1 MIVHLNAHSHYSL
14 LEAEPSPQELVQTA
28 AALGMPAIA
37 LTDHYSL
44 AGVVEF
50 QRACKKTGIDPIYG
64 LEIDLEVLSK
74 EVEYPGRLILLA
86 QNEQGWANLCSINS
100 TLNLHIPSAQPVT
113 LDILEKFHKEVL
125 AISDDQMDWTGR
137 TLQQLQ
143 DIFPDSLYVA
153 LSNPDGRQ
161 NIKMQQLADLAE
173 RLQLPIIAVQPIFTL
188 DAASAHLLKTLTAI
202 RLGTTIDKV
211 PTRELPPAESIFL
224 SPEQM
229 QLRYGKHPQAL
240 AATLEIANRCKFD
253 LPLGKRNFPSIPLPE
268 NTTAN
273 QILREKADAGAIRR
287 YGKISPDIRERLD
300 FELGV
305 IGQLQFEPVFLI
317 VEEIISYAQQKGIPT
332 SSRGSAASSLVAYC
346 LGITNPDPIRH
357 NLYFERFL
365 NPARTSPPDIDT
377 DICSRG
383 REQVIRH
390 VFETFGEDQTAMVGT
405 INRFRPRSAMSD
417 VAKAHGL
424 TPEQAHELSRS
435 LPHSFFYRIEDSDE
449 SEPSPF
455 RELAA
460 ANKQP
465 EYQRIFQDAESLLN
479 LPRHFSIHAG
489 GIVVGPGKLAGIIP
503 LQRSGS
509 HNTIITQ
516 MDMES
521 VQAFGLIKIDLLGIR
536 GLTVLGDVATAVHS
550 WSKSE
555 YSSPMQVL
563 DNIPLE
569 DSDTSDLI
577 YSGHTIG
584 CFQIESPGMRS
595 TLREINA
602 RKVDDIMVALALYKP
617 GPLRGGLRDNF
628 VRRIKKLEPVEH
640 LHPAVI
646 PILDETQGIILYQ
659 EQVLRL
665 VHELAGLSLADADL
679 LRRAMTHFGTN
690 FELNGIRQRFI
701 RAVHEGR
708 QIPLEICEQLWSLM
722 AAFAGYGL
730 PKAHAASYAITSWK
744 SAWLKTHFPAEFMA
758 AVLANW
764 GGYYSQRV
772 YINEVCRMGLILKP
786 PHVNHSRQ
794 QFSVAYPSGE
804 PVLYMGLDQVR
815 DLTQRTQNKIF
826 HERPFTSLEDFLV
839 RVDPRQ
845 QEVENLICAGALEG
859 FGSAPTMLKRITGGK
874 WLTSQPGLFEIENA
888 EESDWSKEQ
897 WMEAQ
902 EKVLGISLVAH
913 PLELVA
919 EKIAKAGAI
928 STMEAAGE
936 IGKKVT
942 IAGIR
947 QSSHRVKTTKGET
960 MLFLTLEDMEGTMD
974 VMILPDMYRRVKNLV
989 YGRSPFFITGLIEL
1003 DETRGESMMRAE
1015 NLRIV
1020 R

>member
-1 MIVHLNAHSHYSL
+1 MIIHLNAHSSFSL
-14 LEAEPSPQELVQTA
+14 LEAIPSPQELVQA
-28 AALGMPAIA
+28 AASFGMPAIA

-50 QRACKKTGIDPIYG
+50 QRACKSSGVSPIYG
-64 LEIDLEVLSK
+64 LEINLEPLSK
-74 EVEYPGRLILLA
+74 EVEFPGRLVLLA
-86 QNEQGWANLCSINS
+86 QDEQGWANLCSISS
-100 TLNLHIPSAQPVT
+100 TLNLQIPAARPVT
-113 LDILEKFHKEVL
+113 LDVLARFGKGVL

-137 TLQQLQ
+137 TLRQLQ
-143 DIFPDSLYVA
+143 EIFPNSLYVA

-161 NIKMQQLADLAE
+161 NIRMQQLAALAKQQ
-173 RLQLPIIAVQPIFTL
+173 RLPLVALQPIFTVS
-188 DAASAHLLKTLTAI
+188 AASENLLKTLAAI
-202 RLGTTIDKV
+202 RLVTTIEKV
-211 PTRELPPAESIFL
+211 TARELPPAGSVFL

-229 QLRYGKHPQAL
+229 QQRFADYPQA
-240 AATLEIANRCKFD
+240 ATATEEIAARCNFD

-268 NTTAN
+268 NTTAIE
-273 QILREKADAGAIRR
+273 ILRQKADAGAIRR
-287 YGKISPDIRERLD
+287 YGKISPAIRERLD

-317 VEEIISYAQQKGIPT
+317 VEEIINYARQMGIPT

-365 NPARTSPPDIDT
+365 NPARSSPPDIDT
-377 DICSRG
+377 DICSRR

-405 INRFRPRSAMSD
+405 INRFRPRSAISD

-424 TPEQAHELSRS
+424 TPTQAHELSRT
-435 LPHSFFYRIEDSDE
+435 LPYAFFYRIEESDE
-449 SEPSPF
+449 NEPSPF

-465 EYQRIFQDAESLLN
+465 KYQRIFQDADAVLN

-521 VQAFGLIKIDLLGIR
+521 VQAFGLVKIDLLGIR

-550 WSKSE
+550 WSRSE
-555 YSSPMQVL
+555 YATPMQVL
-563 DNIPLE
+563 DTIPL
-569 DSDTSDLI
+569 DDADTSELI
-577 YSGHTIG
+577 FSGHTIG

-602 RKVDDIMVALALYKP
+602 RKVDDIMLALALYKP

-679 LRRAMTHFGTN
+679 LRRAMTHFGTT
-690 FELNGIRQRFI
+690 FELEGIRQRFI
-701 RAVHEGR
+701 CAAHEGR

-730 PKAHAASYAITSWK
+730 PKAHAASYAITAWK

-764 GGYYSQRV
+764 GGYYNQRV
-772 YINEVCRMGLILKP
+772 YINEVRRMGLKLNP
-786 PHVNHSRQ
+786 PHINHSQR

-804 PVLYMGLDQVR
+804 PVLYMGLDQIR

-826 HERPFTSLEDFLV
+826 HERPFSSLEDFLV
-839 RVDPRQ
+839 RVDPRL

-859 FGSAPTMLKRITGGK
+859 FGSAPAMLKRISGGK
-874 WLTSQPGLFEIENA
+874 WLTRQPGLFEMENL
-888 EESDWSKEQ
+888 EEPDWSKEQ

-902 EKVLGISLVAH
+902 DKVLGISLAAH

-919 EKIAKAGAI
+919 EKLAKAGAI
-928 STMEAAGE
+928 STVEAAGE
-936 IGKKVT
+936 LGKKVT

-947 QSSHRVKTTKGET
+947 QTSHRVRTSKGET
-960 MLFLTLEDMEGTMD
+960 MLFLTLEDLEGTMD
-974 VMILPDMYRRVKNLV
+974 VMILPDVYRRVKNIV
-989 YGRSPFFITGLIEL
+989 YDRSPFLITGMIEM
-1003 DETRGESMMRAE
+1003 DETRGEPLMRAE
-1015 NLRIV
+1015 TLRIV

>member
-1 MIVHLNAHSHYSL
+1 MIVHLNAHSYFSL
-14 LEAEPSPQELVQTA
+14 LEAETSPQILVQTA

-50 QRACKKTGIDPIYG
+50 QRECRKIGVDPIYG
-64 LEIDLEVLSK
+64 LEIDLEPLSN
-74 EVEYPGRLILLA
+74 ELENPGRLILLA
-86 QNEQGWANLCSINS
+86 QNEQGWANLCSVNS
-100 TLNLHIPSAQPVT
+100 TLNLSIPTAQPVT
-113 LDILEKFHKEVL
+113 MDILAKYHEGV
-125 AISDDQMDWTGR
+125 IIVSDDQMDWTGR
-137 TLQQLQ
+137 TLHQLQ
-143 DIFPDSLYVA
+143 EIFPDSLYVA

-161 NIKMQQLADLAE
+161 NIRMQQLADLAK
-173 RLQLPIIAVQPIFTL
+173 RLQLPIVAVQPIFTL
-188 DAASAHLLKTLTAI
+188 DAASVHLLKTLAAI

-224 SPEQM
+224 SEEQM
-229 QLRYGKHPQAL
+229 RQRYADYPQAL
-240 AATLEIANRCKFD
+240 AATNEIAERCRFN
-253 LPLGKRNFPSIPLPE
+253 LPLGKRNFPSIPLPK

-273 QILREKADAGAIRR
+273 QILRQKADAGAIRR

-300 FELGV
+300 FELNI

-317 VEEIISYAQQKGIPT
+317 VEEIINYARQKGIPT

-346 LGITNPDPIRH
+346 LGITNPDPIHH

-383 REQVIRH
+383 REQVIHH

-417 VAKAHGL
+417 VARAHGL

-435 LPHSFFYRIEDSDE
+435 LPHSFFYRIEESDE
-449 SEPSPF
+449 NEPSPF
-455 RELAA
+455 RELAT

-465 EYQRIFQDAESLLN
+465 TYQRIFQDADAVLN

-521 VQAFGLIKIDLLGIR
+521 VQAFGLVKIDLLGIR

-563 DNIPLE
+563 DTIPLE
-569 DSDTSDLI
+569 DADTSDLI

-602 RKVDDIMVALALYKP
+602 RKVNDIMVALALYKP
-617 GPLRGGLRDNF
+617 GPLKGGLRDNF
-628 VRRIKKLEPVEH
+628 VRRVKKLEPVEH

-665 VHELAGLSLADADL
+665 AHELAGLSLADADL
-679 LRRAMTHFGTN
+679 LRRAISHFGTTI
-690 FELNGIRQRFI
+690 ELEGIRQRFI
-701 RAVHEGR
+701 HAVHEGR
-708 QIPLEICEQLWSLM
+708 QISLEICEQLWSLM

-730 PKAHAASYAITSWK
+730 PKAHAASYAIVSWK

-772 YINEVCRMGLILKP
+772 YVNEVRRMGMKLKP
-786 PHVNHSRQ
+786 PHINHSQ
-794 QFSVAYPSGE
+794 KQFSVTYPSGE

-826 HERPFTSLEDFLV
+826 HERPFTNLEDFLV
-839 RVDPRQ
+839 RVDPRP
-845 QEVENLICAGALEG
+845 QEVENLIYAGALEG
-859 FGSAPTMLKRITGGK
+859 FGSASTMLKRITGGK
-874 WLTSQPGLFEIENA
+874 WLNRQPGLFTIEDF
-888 EESDWSKEQ
+888 EEPDWSTEQ

-902 EKVLGISLVAH
+902 DKVLGISLAAH

-919 EKIAKAGAI
+919 EKIVKAGAI
-928 STMEAAGE
+928 STVEAAGE

-947 QSSHRVKTTKGET
+947 QSSHRVRTAKGET
-960 MLFLTLEDMEGTMD
+960 MLFLTLEDMDGTMD
-974 VMILPDMYRRVKNLV
+974 VMIQPDMYRRVKNIV
-989 YGRSPFFITGLIEL
+989 YDRSPFLIIGMIEM
-1003 DETRGESMMRAE
+1003 DETRGEPMMRAE

-1020 R
+1020 K